1 MHPLEIYYL
10 NQASHGLTPSEEIGP
25 VYAAPLYLQRG
36 NGIGNFF
43 GSLFRWVRPILW
55 RGAIVVARETLRT
68 GGKIL
73 TDIAENRSPE
83 LSHKGIVSKH
93 VTEPVQNL
101 LGNMR
106 GGGRK
111 RVRGVSRN
119 KSKRAREI
127 KRDIFS

>member
-1 MHPLEIYYL
+1 MHPLEIYNL
-10 NQASHGLTPSEEIGP
+10 NQAGRCLTPSEGIVP

-36 NGIGNFF
+36 HCIGNFF
-43 GSLFRWVRPILW
+43 WPSVSVGPTHN
-55 RGAIVVARETLRT
+55 VARAKAVGCETLRT

-93 VTEPVQNL
+93 MTESVKIVVGNL
-101 LGNMR
+101 R

-111 RVRGVSRN
+111 RIRGVPR
-119 KSKRAREI
+119 KKAKRARVI